1 MKKKLKPKLI
11 LLIWVLLFSVIDL
24 QAQKRTISGY
34 ITSGD
39 NGIPIMGV
47 SVIIQGTSAATIT
60 DDKGKYSLNFVGGK
74 ANIIVSNTGF
84 LSKTININ
92 NRSVINVVMET
103 DTKDLSGVVVT
114 AFGIEKKKKSLTYS
128 TQVVEG
134 KDLTVARETNVAN
147 SLKGKVAGLHV
158 NPSSGGAGGS
168 TFVMIRGNSSLTG
181 NGQPLYV
188 VDGVPID
195 NQTLDPTQ
203 IEGGRDYGDGINNI
217 NPDDIENVTVLKGPG
232 GASLYGARGS
242 NGVILITTKK
252 GKKGKGVGVEFNSN
266 ATAEKPN
273 VIPTMQ
279 NIWGGGYDDNYG
291 SFGTT
296 AINGKEYSTWPSW
309 LIDNW
314 GGKMDGRPI
323 VMERWPELG
332 PVPYT
337 AQPADNI
344 KHFFQTG
351 VTTTNTVGVS
361 GANDAATYRLSV
373 SDMHNKG
380 IVPTSKLQ
388 RQTID
393 FRVTANVTSRLS
405 VDAKVNYINQKGNDR
420 PANHAY
426 SQSPLTALT
435 LLPRFASLD
444 LLRNYKKEDGTMAR
458 YTGAKNPFWN
468 INEIIE
474 NDTRD
479 RIIGYVSAK
488 YKFSNW
494 LSLQARTGTDFYTD
508 VRFERK
514 GQKTDGDNGSVT
526 NNTFLVKESNSDIL
540 LSATGKLSEKF
551 TGSFS
556 LGANHLKRHQE
567 VTGNYGTNL
576 NVDGIYTISNTQNV
590 TPRHY
595 ASGKEMNSGYF
606 TGQLGYNNY
615 LFIDVTGRND
625 WSSTLGVNN
634 YSFFYPSVGASF
646 VFTDALKMG
655 QGFLSYGKL
664 RASIAEAGNDA
675 SPFLTKAGYD
685 VHSSTTFNGQP
696 FANIRSD
703 IPLTN
708 LKNELTKSY
717 EFGTELRFLNNRLGL
732 DFTYYNASTINQILP
747 VEISAG
753 TGYSSRLINAG
764 EIRNSGIEIFLTGTP
779 VKSKNFSWD
788 ISLNLS
794 NNKSKVVSLA
804 PGITSI
810 TLRDPGFG
818 ASIEARVG
826 GPFGSIIGYKAKRN
840 KNGDVLVTSDGGWQR
855 ADEREVLGK
864 IQPDFLAGLTNS
876 LTYKD
881 LSLSFLIDTRK
892 GGQVLSFSKLNQM
905 AKGTGKFTEN
915 RTNLIIDGVIETT
928 PGHFEKNTKVIAA
941 QAYYAAGGPW
951 SDIGETQVI
960 DADYVALREAIIGY
974 NLTSLLKK
982 GNFFK
987 TLRLSVVGRNLFYF
1001 YRDPQFKQ
1009 MGISPES
1016 AFNTTAAAQGYE
1028 AMSMPTTRSI
1038 GINLSLSF

>member
-1 MKKKLKPKLI
+1 MKRKLKPKLI
-11 LLIWVLLFSVIDL
+11 LLIWVLLFTAIHL
-24 QAQKRTISGY
+24 QAQKRTVSGT
-34 ITSGD
+34 ITSGE
-39 NGIPIMGV
+39 NGSALTGV
-47 SVIIQGTSAATIT
+47 SVIIQGTSSATIT
-60 DDKGKYSLNFVGGK
+60 DDKGKYSLDVAGAK
-74 ANIIVSNTGF
+74 ATIVVSNTGF

-92 NRSVINVVMET
+92 NRPVINVVMET

-134 KDLTVARETNVAN
+134 KDFTVARETNVAN

-273 VIPTMQ
+273 VIPAMQ

-296 AINGKEYSTWPSW
+296 TINGKEYSTWPSW
-309 LIDNW
+309 LVDNW

-323 VMERWPELG
+323 VMERWQELG
-332 PVPYT
+332 PIPYT
-337 AQPADNI
+337 AQAADNI
-344 KHFFQTG
+344 KDFFQTG
-351 VTTTNTVGVS
+351 VTATNTVGVS
-361 GANDAATYRLSV
+361 GGNDAATYRLSV

-405 VDAKVNYINQKGNDR
+405 IDAKVNYINQKGNDR

-494 LSLQARTGTDFYTD
+494 LSLQARSGTDFYTD

-514 GQKTDGDNGSVT
+514 GQNTDGDNGSVS

-540 LSATGKLSEKF
+540 LSASGKLSDKF

-567 VTGNYGTNL
+567 VTGSYGTNL
-576 NVDGIYTISNTQNV
+576 NVDGMYTISNTQNV

-615 LFIDVTGRND
+615 LFLDVTGRND
-625 WSSTLGVNN
+625 WSSTLGLNN

-646 VFTDALKMG
+646 VFTDALKMEKG
-655 QGFLSYGKL
+655 ILSYGKL
-664 RASIAEAGNDA
+664 RASFAMAGNDA

-685 VHSSTTFNGQP
+685 VYSSTTFNGQP
-696 FANIRSD
+696 FASIRSD

-732 DFTYYNASTINQILP
+732 DFTYYNAATTNQILP
-747 VEISAG
+747 VEISST

-788 ISLNLS
+788 LSLNLS
-794 NNKSKVVSLA
+794 NNKSRVVSLA

-826 GPFGSIIGYKAKRN
+826 EPFGNIIGYRAKRN
-840 KNGDVLVTSDGGWQR
+840 ANGDVLLTSDGGWQR

-864 IQPDFLAGLTNS
+864 IQPDFLAGLTNTF
-876 LTYKD
+876 TYKD
-881 LSLSFLIDTRK
+881 LSLGFLIDTRQ

-951 SDIGETQVI
+951 SDIGETQII
-960 DADYVALREAIIGY
+960 DADYIALREATIGY
-974 NLTSLLKK
+974 NLSSLLRK

-1001 YRDPQFKQ
+1001 HRDPQFKQ

>member
-1 MKKKLKPKLI
+1 M
-11 LLIWVLLFSVIDL
+11 
-24 QAQKRTISGY
+24 
-34 ITSGD
+34 
-39 NGIPIMGV
+39 
-47 SVIIQGTSAATIT
+47 
-60 DDKGKYSLNFVGGK
+60 
-74 ANIIVSNTGF
+74 
-84 LSKTININ
+84 
-92 NRSVINVVMET
+92 
-103 DTKDLSGVVVT
+103 
-114 AFGIEKKKKSLTYS
+114 
-128 TQVVEG
+128 
-134 KDLTVARETNVAN
+134 
-147 SLKGKVAGLHV
+147 
-158 NPSSGGAGGS
+158 
-168 TFVMIRGNSSLTG
+168 
-181 NGQPLYV
+181 
-188 VDGVPID
+188 
-195 NQTLDPTQ
+195 
-203 IEGGRDYGDGINNI
+203 
-217 NPDDIENVTVLKGPG
+217 
-232 GASLYGARGS
+232 
-242 NGVILITTKK
+242 
-252 GKKGKGVGVEFNSN
+252 
-266 ATAEKPN
+266 
-273 VIPTMQ
+273 
-279 NIWGGGYDDNYG
+279 
-291 SFGTT
+291 
-296 AINGKEYSTWPSW
+296 
-309 LIDNW
+309 
-314 GGKMDGRPI
+314 
-323 VMERWPELG
+323 
-332 PVPYT
+332 
-337 AQPADNI
+337 
-344 KHFFQTG
+344 
-351 VTTTNTVGVS
+351 
-361 GANDAATYRLSV
+361 
-373 SDMHNKG
+373 
-380 IVPTSKLQ
+380 
-388 RQTID
+388 
-393 FRVTANVTSRLS
+393 
-405 VDAKVNYINQKGNDR
+405 
-420 PANHAY
+420 
-426 SQSPLTALT
+426 
-435 LLPRFASLD
+435 
-444 LLRNYKKEDGTMAR
+444 
-458 YTGAKNPFWN
+458 
-468 INEIIE
+468 
-474 NDTRD
+474 
-479 RIIGYVSAK
+479 
-488 YKFSNW
+488 
-494 LSLQARTGTDFYTD
+494 
-508 VRFERK
+508 
-514 GQKTDGDNGSVT
+514 
-526 NNTFLVKESNSDIL
+526 
-540 LSATGKLSEKF
+540 
-551 TGSFS
+551 
-556 LGANHLKRHQE
+556 
-567 VTGNYGTNL
+567 
-576 NVDGIYTISNTQNV
+576 
-590 TPRHY
+590 
-595 ASGKEMNSGYF
+595 
-606 TGQLGYNNY
+606 
-615 LFIDVTGRND
+615 
-625 WSSTLGVNN
+625 
-634 YSFFYPSVGASF
+634 
-646 VFTDALKMG
+646 
-655 QGFLSYGKL
+655 

-928 PGHFEKNTKVIAA
+928 PGHFERNTKVIAA